1 MNTNELTSTIIYHI
15 SDMNLTTDPSS
26 SSFAALY
33 DANGITNT
41 SIAMALANFS
51 INYIS
56 KSTFIGSYDPM
67 DMIQMT
73 SAQFI
78 PALTFTVED
87 YVRSTNKLRLLNLRL
102 SYPGSVYLILTPFK
116 QMSKDQI
123 TGNSIIKIRPLITP
137 TY

>member
-1 MNTNELTSTIIYHI
+1 LNTSASNYNFDYNGSMSTNELTSTFIYHI

-41 SIAMALANFS
+41 SKAMALANFS

-67 DMIQMT
+67 DMIKMT

-78 PALTFTVED
+78 PTLTFTV
-87 YVRSTNKLRLLNLRL
+87 
-102 SYPGSVYLILTPFK
+102 
-116 QMSKDQI
+116 
-123 TGNSIIKIRPLITP
+123 
-137 TY
+137 

>member
-1 MNTNELTSTIIYHI
+1 
-15 SDMNLTTDPSS
+15 MNLTTDPSS

>member
-1 MNTNELTSTIIYHI
+1 
-15 SDMNLTTDPSS
+15 MNLTTDPSS

-41 SIAMALANFS
+41 IIAMALANFS